1 MHGTIQILRLEHGFG
16 LLRVP
21 EGVEVFFHHGALPSP
36 DHRPPLAVGRVV
48 EFEVEPSPPSPCA
61 TAITIVLE
69 PRRSR
74 GPCRRPWPPQAPR
87 PTYRRPHAAHH

>member
-1 MHGTIQILRLEHGFG
+1 MAAVPPAQSDAQGEISSTPGRRTVMHGTIQTLRLEHGFG

-48 EFEVEPSPPSPCA
+48 GFEVEPSPP
-61 TAITIVLE
+61 
-69 PRRSR
+69 
-74 GPCRRPWPPQAPR
+74 
-87 PTYRRPHAAHH
+87 